1 MAYHAGESGAAQLQ
15 IKQLAAQY
23 NLPVWVTGLEAPDW
37 FDMAAKLHEAIADG
51 RKKVRTYPEPRR
63 TDYDVLKADLVKRG
77 WTDADFQLFTDAAAL
92 ARASP
97 EKVCQLVHDWFA
109 AHFEIKDAD
118 MQLRLLV
125 ETIKPVVGG

>member
-1 MAYHAGESGAAQLQ
+1 M
-15 IKQLAAQY
+15 
-23 NLPVWVTGLEAPDW
+23 
-37 FDMAAKLHEAIADG
+37 
-51 RKKVRTYPEPRR
+51 
-63 TDYDVLKADLVKRG
+63 
-77 WTDADFQLFTDAAAL
+77 QLFTDAGAL

-109 AHFEIKDAD
+109 VHFEIKDTD